1 MVSQTGGEAF
11 GFGVARQRWP
21 YLRGC
26 SYMRDNWYKE
36 KFPVIACI
44 IQGIPSI
51 TMCKLLIG
59 EVDADHDDGD
69 VDVLHDAEMIL

>member
-1 MVSQTGGEAF
+1 
-11 GFGVARQRWP
+11 
-21 YLRGC
+21 
-26 SYMRDNWYKE
+26 MRDNWYKE

-59 EVDADHDDGD
+59 EVDVGHHDGD